1 MKGILFAIMGG
12 ALIILQ
18 GTFNARLSSDIG
30 ILSRSIIT
38 HLIGFLIAISLFF
51 IKKESS
57 LNDLKNV
64 KKIYLSSGT
73 FGVIIIFA
81 ETLAIYSMGITLTA
95 GTLMIAQL
103 LTATFIETNGWFGIK
118 KIKIMRHHIIG
129 TIIMILGIVVFNM

>member
-1 MKGILFAIMGG
+1 MKGILFAILGG
-12 ALIILQ
+12 ALITLQ

-30 ILSRSIIT
+30 IWSTSIIT

-81 ETLAIYSMGITLTA
+81 ETFAIYSMGITLTA

-103 LTATFIETNGWFGIK
+103 LTATFIEINGLFGIK
-118 KIKIMRHHIIG
+118 KIKIMSHHVIG
-129 TIIMILGIVVFNM
+129 TIIMILGIVVFNI

>member
-12 ALIILQ
+12 VLITLQ

-30 ILSRSIIT
+30 IWSTSIIT

-81 ETLAIYSMGITLTA
+81 ETFAIYSMGITLTA

-103 LTATFIETNGWFGIK
+103 LTATFIEINGLFGIK
-118 KIKIMRHHIIG
+118 KIKIMSHHAIG
-129 TIIMILGIVVFNM
+129 TIIMILGIVVFNI

>member
-12 ALIILQ
+12 ALITLQ

-30 ILSRSIIT
+30 IWSTSIIT

-51 IKKESS
+51 IKEESS

-81 ETLAIYSMGITLTA
+81 ETFAIYSMGITLTA

-103 LTATFIETNGWFGIK
+103 LTATFIEINGLFGIK
-118 KIKIMRHHIIG
+118 KIKIMSHHAIG
-129 TIIMILGIVVFNM
+129 TIIMILGIVVFNI

>member
-12 ALIILQ
+12 ALITLQ

-30 ILSRSIIT
+30 IWSTSIIT

-81 ETLAIYSMGITLTA
+81 ETFAIYSMGITLTA

-103 LTATFIETNGWFGIK
+103 LTATFIEINGLFGIK
-118 KIKIMRHHIIG
+118 KIKIMSHHVIG
-129 TIIMILGIVVFNM
+129 TIIMILGIVVFNI

>member
-12 ALIILQ
+12 ALITLQ

-30 ILSRSIIT
+30 IWSTSIIT

-81 ETLAIYSMGITLTA
+81 ETFAIYSMGITLTV

-103 LTATFIETNGWFGIK
+103 LTATFIEINGLFGIK
-118 KIKIMRHHIIG
+118 KIKIMSHHVIG
-129 TIIMILGIVVFNM
+129 TIIMILGIVVFNI

>member
-51 IKKESS
+51 IKKEGS

-64 KKIYLSSGT
+64 KKVYLSSGT
-73 FGVIIIFA
+73 FAVIIIFA

-103 LTATFIETNGWFGIK
+103 LTATFIEINGLFGIK
-118 KIKIMRHHIIG
+118 KIKIMSHHVIG
-129 TIIMILGIVVFNM
+129 TIVMILGIVVFNM

>member
-12 ALIILQ
+12 ALITLQ

-30 ILSRSIIT
+30 IWSTSIIT

-81 ETLAIYSMGITLTA
+81 ETFAIYS
-95 GTLMIAQL
+95 
-103 LTATFIETNGWFGIK
+103 
-118 KIKIMRHHIIG
+118 
-129 TIIMILGIVVFNM
+129 

>member
-12 ALIILQ
+12 ALITLQ

-30 ILSRSIIT
+30 IWSTSIIT

-81 ETLAIYSMGITLTA
+81 ETFAIYSMGITLTA

-103 LTATFIETNGWFGIK
+103 LTATFIEINGLFGIK
-118 KIKIMRHHIIG
+118 KIKIMSHHAIG
-129 TIIMILGIVVFNM
+129 TIIMILGIVVFNI